1 MRDHVSARAELLDDL
16 EAPGFLHEHALA
28 LVIRVAQFHDKTSR
42 HPPNELALADRERD
56 NVLAIRIRT
65 FTDKFDLCFFG
76 AFESQLVDVSAKS
89 LI

>member
-1 MRDHVSARAELLDDL
+1 MRNHISAGAELLDDL
-16 EAPGFLHEHALA
+16 EAPGFFHEHALT
-28 LVIRVAQFHDKTSR
+28 LVIRVAQFHDKTSG

-56 NVLAIRIRT
+56 NVLARRIRT
-65 FTDKFDLCFFG
+65 FTDKFDFGFFG